1 MATDQQVQEF
11 VHRIEEGRWVKWI
24 KLGMLFA
31 VLGGMFVAFIL
42 DPWYWGLYKGLS
54 HPKAIEQAQIARE
67 LARGNGF
74 TTKTIRPLAYS
85 QIKTNKGCINVN
97 RLQDTYYAPLWPMTL
112 APALRAVKDKWQMT
126 TRDYVYVGDRM
137 VSAVAMIFF
146 FLSIGVNFF
155 TARRLFD
162 SLMGVW
168 TIVTMLACALFWRY
182 SMSGLPQMLMLFL
195 FSCAVYALV
204 RATEARLEER
214 WPWGWLSLVA
224 LIFGLLAL
232 THGITIWIFAGTLFF
247 CGLYFLPRWQTVLL
261 MGVIFMCVYSPWMYR
276 QYRVSGSPVGISAY
290 SILYQ
295 IRGNESSIMRSMDLD
310 TSGVSPTVFRRKI
323 QMQASDQLGNL
334 FNSLGGCVAAPIFFL
349 ALMHFFKSPLARTFR
364 WALLSMWLFALLGM
378 SAVGSDDDGQL
389 SANDLNILFIPMFA
403 AYGTAFL
410 LVLWSHLEIN
420 VPLVRY
426 CFYTLIVGIS
436 FLPMSNLLMCGT
448 KSPVQWPPY
457 VPPYIAIMRDW
468 TTPDEVI
475 ASDMPWAVAWYA
487 DRKSLWLPM
496 TIQLFIDLND
506 YERMGGKIAGIY
518 LTPLSGN
525 KGLISDIVKGDY
537 KEWAPFILRNVNI
550 KDFPLKA
557 VTAMPLDNQCIF
569 YSDRDRWTER
579 VD

>member
-24 KLGMLFA
+24 KLGTLIA
-31 VLGGMFVAFIL
+31 VMSGMFVAFIL

-74 TTKTIRPLAYS
+74 TTKVIRPLAYT
-85 QIKTNKGCINVN
+85 QMKTNKGFVTMN
-97 RLQDTYYAPLWPMTL
+97 RLPDTYFAPLWPMTL
-112 APALRAVKDKWQMT
+112 APALRIVKDKWQMT
-126 TRDYVYVGDRM
+126 TRDYVYVGDRI

-146 FLSIGVNFF
+146 FLSIGVSYF

-162 SLMGVW
+162 NLMGAW
-168 TIVTMLACALFWRY
+168 TVVTMLACSLFWKY
-182 SMSGLPQMLMLFL
+182 SMSGLPQMLMIFL
-195 FSCAVYALV
+195 FSGAVYAML
-204 RATEARLEER
+204 RAIEAHIEGR
-214 WPWGWLSLVA
+214 WPVGWLA
-224 LIFGLLAL
+224 LTAFIFGLLTL
-232 THGITIWIFAGTLFF
+232 THGISAWIFAGALFF
-247 CGLYFLPRWQTVLL
+247 CVFYFLHRWKTVALMSGIFLL
-261 MGVIFMCVYSPWMYR
+261 VYSPWMYR
-276 QYRVSGSPVGISAY
+276 EYRISGSPVGISAY
-290 SILYQ
+290 SILVQ
-295 IRGNESSIMRSMDLD
+295 IRGSESTIMRSMDLD
-310 TSGVSPTVFRRKI
+310 ASGIGPTVFRSKI
-323 QMQASDQLGNL
+323 QTLVAGQLGDL
-334 FNSLGGCVAAPIFFL
+334 FASLGGSVTAPIFFL
-349 ALMHFFKSPLARTFR
+349 ALLHLFKTPLARTLR
-364 WALLSMWLFALLGM
+364 WALFSMWLFALLGM
-378 SAVGSDDDGQL
+378 SAVGSDDDNQL
-389 SANDLNILFIPMFA
+389 AANDLNILFIPMFA

-410 LVLWSHLEIN
+410 LVMWSRLDIN
-420 VPLVRY
+420 VSLIRY
-426 CFYTLIVGIS
+426 GFYALIVSIS
-436 FLPMSNLLMCGT
+436 SIPLANLLLCGT

-457 VPPYIAIMRDW
+457 VPPYIAILRDW

-496 TIQLFIDLND
+496 TIQLFIDMND

-550 KDFPLKA
+550 KDFPFKA

-579 VD
+579 AD